1 MVTTPAPRSAGRLGG
16 RRSVSDAEPP
26 ALAPNCLAKVA
37 QLVLN
42 EAVDAV
48 ARLAH
53 RLADLALDA
62 LRRDLVDELLAV
74 FARPSC
80 AGGAGCHRPAS
91 SPLRAPKHRSDRACP
106 RWPAPQQ
113 QRRGGTNG
121 RADERGGEQVVLGI
135 TPNLAV
141 AGGLA
146 DAWPPLRAGRDRC
159 THRRSPPASDRT
171 CRSPRRPCPRCEA
184 RRLRCARRAPSTPSR

>member
-26 ALAPNCLAKVA
+26 ALAPNRLAKVA
-37 QLVLN
+37 QLVLD